1 MEKQFKTPLLFLII
15 IAYSFTLSAQ
25 VQDFSEADFS
35 KADSIAALYPQHSL
49 QDLPLLAD
57 KLTRTLPTEVEKF
70 RSIYS
75 WICTNIDND
84 YGLYVENK
92 RVREKL
98 KDIKA
103 LDAWNRKFGKRVF
116 HTLMTDRKTVCSGY
130 AYLVKELALH
140 AGLNCEV
147 IDGYGRTAHANVRGQ
162 ATANHTWNAIQLDG
176 HWFLCDAT
184 WSSGSIDATLKRFIK
199 KYDDSYFLADPSL
212 FVRSHYPLD
221 SSWLLLGEKPTIQA
235 FLNGPL
241 IYRGAFRYNI
251 NPQFP
256 ETFDVAGKKG
266 EPISFRFAKQGND
279 KFENVTLQF
288 IRAGQSNVV
297 VPTVSHSDDGV
308 YNIDHV
314 FASKGTHIVHLLLND
329 EYIVSYS
336 VKIE

>member
-15 IAYSFTLSAQ
+15 VVCSFTLRAQ
-25 VQDFSEADFS
+25 VPDLSEAVFS

-49 QDLPLLAD
+49 QDLRLLAD
-57 KLTRTLPTEVEKF
+57 KLTRPLPSEVEKF

-75 WICTNIDND
+75 WICTNIEND

-92 RVREKL
+92 RTREKL
-98 KDIKA
+98 KDTKA
-103 LDAWNRKFGKRVF
+103 LAAWNKKFGKRVF
-116 HTLMTDRKTVCSGY
+116 YTLVSDRKTVCSGY

-147 IDGYGRTAHANVRGQ
+147 IDGYGRTAHANVRGSG
-162 ATANHTWNAIQLDG
+162 TANHTWNAIQLDG
-176 HWFLCDAT
+176 HWYLCDAT
-184 WSSGSIDATLKRFIK
+184 WSSGSIDAILRRFIK
-199 KYDDSYFLADPSL
+199 KYDDSYFLADPGL
-212 FVRSHYPLD
+212 FIRSHYPLD
-221 SSWLLLGEKPTIQA
+221 SSWMLLGEKPTLQA

-241 IYRGAFRYNI
+241 IYRGAFSYNI

-266 EPISFRFAKQGND
+266 EPVSFRFAKQGIK
-279 KFENVTLQF
+279 KFENVTLQV
-288 IRAGQSNVV
+288 IRASQSKVV
-297 VPTVSHSDDGV
+297 VPTVSQSDDGA

-314 FASKGTHIVHLLLND
+314 FTSKGTHIVHMLLND
-329 EYIVSYS
+329 QYVVSYS